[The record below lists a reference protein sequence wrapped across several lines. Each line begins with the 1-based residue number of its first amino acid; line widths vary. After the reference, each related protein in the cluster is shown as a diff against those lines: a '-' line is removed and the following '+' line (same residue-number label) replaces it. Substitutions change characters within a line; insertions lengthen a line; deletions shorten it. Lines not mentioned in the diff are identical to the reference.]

1 MSNERASPNSRP
13 CRVHPR
19 GLNPHIH
26 GQWENETKREGGN
39 LISGRC
45 RKVNGAG
52 QRQDRIVP
60 GNYFRSPRRPRWIT
74 QKAKDSA
81 PHQNPL
87 PPLCPSAS
95 LQFLLHVP
103 LSFLEFEH
111 ESPLNLVAKKG
122 INNGILNVWNKIDR
136 ESQVAKSFVSIN
148 SVSSFIQVS
157 ISRIYIR
164 QARV

>member
-81 PHQNPL
+81 PPSKSPL
-87 PPLCPSAS
+87 
-95 LQFLLHVP
+95 FP
-103 LSFLEFEH
+103 LSISFPPIPPPRSFFLFLYLFSNLNTSLYLFSNLNTSLLLIS
-111 ESPLNLVAKKG
+111 SP
-122 INNGILNVWNKIDR
+122 R
-136 ESQVAKSFVSIN
+136 
-148 SVSSFIQVS
+148 
-157 ISRIYIR
+157 
-164 QARV
+164 RV